1 MNTQSA
7 AVELDSRMM
16 LRASGFMISINLGV
30 GSRAQY
36 NLGQESDPELSEVMM
51 ILKVESGVRTIVR
64 WSAGCWPGKKFAF
77 WSPGRRRRAVTLIV
91 RTPVSALLWG
101 MLS

>member
-36 NLGQESDPELSEVMM
+36 SLGQEAAPELSEVMM
-51 ILKVESGVRTIVR
+51 ILKGDPSMRYLVR
-64 WSAGCWPGKKFAF
+64 
-77 WSPGRRRRAVTLIV
+77 
-91 RTPVSALLWG
+91 
-101 MLS
+101 